1 MNGKVVSIHVADKS
15 GGPLTALP
23 TAEITAGRGIVSDRH
38 YFRPDMEPR
47 RELTLIESEE
57 IERLNR
63 DAGLDLS
70 PEECRRNLVTR
81 GVRLNALVGKEFRLG
96 NIRLRGME
104 LCEPCAYLA
113 DLLQKQNRLGALTRA
128 EFVTKLAHRAGLRAR
143 VLEGGVLAAGD
154 LFGVAAD
161 AG

>member
-1 MNGKVVSIHVADKS
+1 MNGRVVSIYVAEKS
-15 GGPLTALP
+15 GGPLTSLT
-23 TAEITAGRGIVSDRH
+23 TAELTVGRGIVSDRH

-47 RELTLIESEE
+47 RELTLIEYEE

-81 GVRLNALVGKEFRLG
+81 GIRLNGLVGKEFRLG
-96 NIRLRGME
+96 DIRLRGME

-113 DLLQKQNRLGALTRA
+113 DLLHKQSRLGTLTRA
-128 EFVTKLAHRAGLRAR
+128 EFVAKLAHRAGLRAR
-143 VLEGGVLAAGD
+143 VLEGGVLSAGELFDPAGD
-154 LFGVAAD
+154 TA
-161 AG
+161 